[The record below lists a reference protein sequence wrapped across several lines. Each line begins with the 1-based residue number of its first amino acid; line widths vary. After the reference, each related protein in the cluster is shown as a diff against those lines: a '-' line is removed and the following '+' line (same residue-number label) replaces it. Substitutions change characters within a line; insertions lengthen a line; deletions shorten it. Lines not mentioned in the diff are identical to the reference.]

1 MKHSF
6 RSQRLSIR
14 LMTLLLVLCFLP
26 LLPAAPVNAEDKPVT
41 NLFGSALKDYTD
53 FILSQALVGDT
64 LYIRTKNN
72 LYAFGPGDVK
82 ARLVTAMPYPN
93 FLTGKEQ
100 EEGYQPQI
108 STILTDGQRL
118 LGFEPLQGTLYQLEL
133 EGETVSTTKLVSLDL
148 TDFIQGEGVY
158 QRLKSIDWL
167 LLFGGRLYI
176 KFSNYDDPVDLYS
189 FDLETGERKAHQVNH
204 LASPTL
210 YKDGSLLVLQVNPA
224 DNYDPETGEPRVPE
238 VLVFNPQDDSLSP
251 YGIAMPFTTNGE
263 KYAGMY
269 YDGQE
274 DALYTYSD
282 TEVYRI
288 SGGEAEVIGYL
299 PMYGIYHALGNGGVQ
314 PLPDGRLA
322 LGFGSNVFLRERT
335 AAGLEGLTTLVL
347 GGGLDDPGILADALM
362 ETDDLIIQQAPAD
375 YKLYSQ
381 EALAALFLTG
391 SVDLDLLVIDANSF
405 DMDKLME
412 KGYLADLSGSAKIK
426 GFLAEVAPNLSK
438 SFMKDSA
445 IYALPVAM
453 LSFPGIAYT
462 QRFEELGLQVPTS
475 LTGLIDLFERWLTG
489 LGEEQPDYTLTTEH
503 NLKDLL
509 IRTVLE
515 KYVDNRL
522 AERELT
528 FDTPEFR
535 SLMERVMALPY
546 GEFDREVDWEDPQAA
561 AAAGEMFNKKALLE
575 FDMGFEPRYAMGV
588 NNRGERSYVPLTL
601 SIKEGEEPREASN
614 YTMLVALS
622 TSQKLPQT
630 IRFLEHLI
638 DKLNQA
644 DKAAI
649 IPGQTQAIEN
659 PGFEAEIA
667 QSQRNLE
674 DMRDRLSRAEG
685 AQRSDLEKYLKER
698 EEAHERYKE
707 DMRYLAT
714 EEDLAMVHRMV
725 SALFVPTGLVNA
737 QYQAFRDSYDLR
749 NQYQQGAITLNQFIK
764 QMDDMLRLVRME
776 YQ

>member
-6 RSQRLSIR
+6 RSHRLSIR

-189 FDLETGERKAHQVNH
+189 FDLKTGQHKAHQMTH
-204 LASPTL
+204 LASPTP
-210 YKDGSLLVLQVNPA
+210 YKDGSLLALRQQPDQRYNM
-224 DNYDPETGEPRVPE
+224 ETGEILPPE
-238 VLVFNPQDDSLSP
+238 MVIFHPEDDSIRP
-251 YGIAMPFTTNGE
+251 YGTKMPFTTNGE
-263 KYAGMY
+263 SYAGLY

-274 DALYTYSD
+274 DALYTYSG
-282 TEVYRI
+282 TEVYRMA
-288 SGGEAEVIGYL
+288 GGESQVIGYL
-299 PMYGIYHALGNGGVQ
+299 PMYGMYHVLGNGGVQ
-314 PLPDGRLA
+314 PMPDGRLA
-322 LGFGSNVFLRERT
+322 LGFGSNIFLRERT
-335 AAGLEGLTTLVL
+335 AAGLSGFTTLVF

-362 ETDDLIIQQAPAD
+362 GTDDLTLKQAPAD

-381 EALAALFLTG
+381 ETLAALFLTG
-391 SVDLDLLVIDANSF
+391 SVDLDLMTINADSF

-412 KGYLADLSGSAKIK
+412 KGYLADLSGSEKIK
-426 GFLAEVAPNLSK
+426 GFMAQVAPNLSQ
-438 SFMKDSA
+438 SFMKDGA
-445 IYALPVAM
+445 IYALPVALM
-453 LSFPGIAYT
+453 SFPGIAYT
-462 QRFEELGLQVPTS
+462 QRFAELGLQVPTN
-475 LTGLIDLFERWLTG
+475 LEELIDLFERWLTG
-489 LGEEQPDYTLTTEH
+489 FGEEHPDYTLVMEH
-503 NLKDLL
+503 NLRDLL
-509 IRTVLE
+509 FRTVLE

-522 AERELT
+522 ARGELT
-528 FDTPEFR
+528 FDTPAFR
-535 SLMERVMALPY
+535 SLMARVMGLPY

-561 AAAGEMFNKKALLE
+561 AAAEELFNKKTLME
-575 FDMGFEPRYAMGV
+575 FSMGYEPRIAMGV
-588 NNRGERSYVPLTL
+588 NNRGERSYVPLSL
-601 SIKEGEEPREASN
+601 SIQAGEEPREAAN
-614 YTMLVALS
+614 YTMMVALS

-630 IRFLEHLI
+630 IRFLEHLV
-638 DKLNQA
+638 DKL
-644 DKAAI
+644 DPSEVAAI
-649 IPGQTQAIEN
+649 TPGHTQAIED
-659 PGFEAEIA
+659 PGYEASIQ
-667 QSQRNLE
+667 QSLRNLE

-685 AQRSDLEKYLKER
+685 AQRSDLERNLKER

-714 EEDLAMVHRMV
+714 EEDLATMHQMV
-725 SALFVPTGLVNA
+725 STLYVPAGLVNA
-737 QYQAFRDSYDLR
+737 QRQAYGKSYELR
-749 NQYQQGAITLNQFIK
+749 AQYLQGAISLDQFIK